1 MGVGDLEVSSSDED
15 EDDDDENKESVPSKS
30 NILLIFKFLN

>member
-1 MGVGDLEVSSSDED
+1 MGVGDLEVSSSD

>member
-1 MGVGDLEVSSSDED
+1 MGVGDLEVSSSD

-30 NILLIFKFLN
+30 NIWLIFKFLN

>member
-15 EDDDDENKESVPSKS
+15 EDDENKESVPSKS
-30 NILLIFKFLN
+30 NILLIFKFL

>member
-1 MGVGDLEVSSSDED
+1 MGVGDLEVSSSD

-30 NILLIFKFLN
+30 NI